1 MKKVIVFFMTLVLI
15 FTLAGCG
22 KKPKATI
29 ENEDL
34 RRSSYK
40 FDLKVDDKDMV
51 TKGSVLVNFYKISKN
66 DEVLVSTKTLATFDE
81 TVSVTGLESNTEYRC
96 DVVCTY
102 DKKSHIIYSWVVTT
116 KKDGTQY
123 DPIVLTTAEEFVNAI
138 NTDYSADAYYKLGND
153 IDFSTYEEVD
163 SEGNKKDFE
172 GLSTTSST
180 AFCGNLDGAGFT
192 IKNVTITSNTTYNGL
207 FGYLKGTLEDVNF
220 ENIELNVTRDSS
232 TTTYAGSVCGYGYQA
247 KLINVNIDKVKINAE
262 CRTQYVGGVVGYSFA
277 TNLDYVNAK
286 NVDIKA
292 NKGNTTYIG
301 GLTAYLC
308 QNSSS
313 KFGKIIESNVE
324 GVVTATETK
333 TIYYGG
339 LVGFV
344 KAGASIDKSI
354 ANMNATINAINI
366 VKAGGLIGQINLN
379 SVDND
384 IYVKNVVAMGNITL
398 KTITTSA
405 IEEATDDIYVGGLV
419 GSATA
424 TKVDSALIDMVLDV
438 EAKVAKEKKLYVGL
452 IFGSGFEYHTELHKA
467 IINGSITAVTDGSDA
482 EAKISIHGF
491 DGAIYI
497 DGGDEKP
504 ISTIDSNNVNYIKLD
519 MLVDGTD
526 LSYPTVET
534 FDSALAKS
542 ELDTNIWSVKQENDK
557 FIVTFK

>member
-51 TKGSVLVNFYKISKN
+51 TKGSVLVNFYKISKK
-66 DEVLVSTKTLATFDE
+66 DEELVSTKTLATFDE

-102 DKKSHIIYSWVVTT
+102 DKKSHIIYSWVITT

-123 DPIVLTTAEEFVNAI
+123 DPIILSTAEEFVNAI
-138 NTDYSADAYYKLGND
+138 RNDYSSDAYYKLGND
-153 IDFSTYEEVD
+153 IDFSTFEELD
-163 SEGNKKDFE
+163 SEGNAKAFE
-172 GLSTTSST
+172 GLSSTSSA
-180 AFCGNLDGAGFT
+180 AFCGNLDGAGYT
-192 IKNVTITSNTTYNGL
+192 IKNVTITSSTTYNGL
-207 FGYLKGTLEDVNF
+207 FGYLKGTLENVNF
-220 ENIELNVTRDSS
+220 ENIEVNVTRDSS
-232 TTTYAGSVCGYGYQA
+232 TTTYVGSVCGYGYQG
-247 KLINVNIDKVKINAE
+247 KLINVKIDGVKLNVDAK
-262 CRTQYVGGVVGYSFA
+262 TQYVGGVVGYSFA
-277 TNLDYVNAK
+277 TNLDYVDAK

-292 NKGNTTYIG
+292 TNANTSYVG

-313 KFGKIIESNVE
+313 RFGKIIESSVS
-324 GVVTATETK
+324 GVASVTK
-333 TIYYGG
+333 TKTSYYGG
-339 LVGFV
+339 LVAFV
-344 KAGASIDKSI
+344 KAGASVDKAIS
-354 ANMNATINAINI
+354 NMDATINAITLA
-366 VKAGGLIGQINLN
+366 KAGGLIGQINLN
-379 SVDND
+379 SVDID
-384 IYVKNVVAMGNITL
+384 LYIKNVVAMGNITL
-398 KTITTSA
+398 ETIKDTDV
-405 IEEATDDIYVGGLV
+405 EEASDDIYVGGLI

-424 TKVDSALIDMVLDV
+424 TKVESALVDMNLDV
-438 EAKVAKEKKLYVGL
+438 TAKIAKEKKLYVGL

-467 IINGSITAVTDGSDA
+467 IINGSITAVTDGSDTEA
-482 EAKISIHGF
+482 EISIHGF

-504 ISTIDSNNVNYIKLD
+504 ISTIDSANVNYIKLD

-526 LSYPTVET
+526 LSYPSVET
-534 FDSALAKS
+534 FDSALTKS
-542 ELDTNIWSVKQENDK
+542 ELDLNVWDVKQENNK
-557 FIVTFK
+557 FVVNFK